1 MDYEDVIY
9 MYMHMFIYT
18 HIYTYIFIPFAANWM
33 DLEMIIQ
40 ASLVD
45 RTEKNLPA
53 MREAQL

>member
-1 MDYEDVIY
+1 MIY